1 MAKEKFNPIPISD
14 FHRGDKVVP
23 KDAKLRL
30 CGIWTV
36 TERTQYLITAHCRVN
51 GETKEEFFGSSD
63 IICKIEKNQQLL
75 FSFMYEN

>member
-1 MAKEKFNPIPISD
+1 MAIEKSNPIKISD

-36 TERTQYLITAHCRVN
+36 KERAQYLITAHCRVN
-51 GETKEEFFGSSD
+51 GETKVDLFGSSD
-63 IICKIEKNQQLL
+63 IICKIKINQQLL
-75 FSFMYEN
+75 FYFKY